1 VFHVEHAK
9 GDRNMQTG
17 PIVYNL
23 DTTPSPS
30 LRAKIGAEKIR
41 VSAAGQF
48 GKGSNVLKFDIGNQP
63 GSDPSADQSGDPVGK
78 FLDYDFGGG
87 VKMKFALPVFLL
99 ALAAL
104 CSKGGR
110 R

>member
-1 VFHVEHAK
+1 
-9 GDRNMQTG
+9 MQTG

-23 DTTPSPS
+23 DTGKYSAPSPS

-63 GSDPSADQSGDPVGK
+63 GPPPAVDQPDDPVGK

-87 VKMKFALPVFLL
+87 VKMQFALPVFLL

-104 CSKGGR
+104 RGKGGR